1 MLLENIDQAIEFDN
15 NFKIIN
21 YYYILLIFLILGIFF
36 LLFPITKYKDYTL
49 YVSSSNYNLIVDEDF
64 FPIKNNNMYIDGKRY
79 DYEVL
84 NIDDNYL
91 VDNKKYYDIVID
103 VDLDKSINKS
113 KNIIHVKIKKG
124 KTNLLKI
131 IIEEMK
137 GWSNAKT
144 KW

>member
-137 GWSNAKT
+137 G
-144 KW
+144 